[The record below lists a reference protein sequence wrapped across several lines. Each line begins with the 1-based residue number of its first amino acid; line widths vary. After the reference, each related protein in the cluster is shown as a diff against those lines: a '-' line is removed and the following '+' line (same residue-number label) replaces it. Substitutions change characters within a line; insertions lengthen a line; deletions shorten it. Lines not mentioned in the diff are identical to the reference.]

1 MTAASPA
8 TQPTSS
14 HGHLPEDV
22 DAAIPIG
29 EEEHV
34 VIVVPRDLVHLK
46 FELFLSFGAMSLGI
60 DEGDHIIL
68 VPHGN
73 GLSIRA
79 PADVDVLT

>member
-1 MTAASPA
+1 MTAA

-34 VIVVPRDLVHLK
+34 VIIVPGDLVHLK
-46 FELFLSFGAMSLGI
+46 LELFLSFGAMCLGI
-60 DEGDHIIL
+60 NEGDHIIL
-68 VPHGN
+68 VPHGD
-73 GLSIRA
+73 GLSIRT